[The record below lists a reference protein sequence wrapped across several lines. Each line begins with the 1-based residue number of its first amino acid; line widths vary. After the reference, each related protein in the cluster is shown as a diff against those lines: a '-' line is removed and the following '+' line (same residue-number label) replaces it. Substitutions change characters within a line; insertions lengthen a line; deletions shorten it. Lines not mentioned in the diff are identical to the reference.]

1 MSLNER
7 LIIGIDEEELF
18 DKITTSFRA
27 IFQPAEL
34 WLKETTPIRK
44 SWEPILPPDAMLSL
58 ILIALYWK
66 LCRTAVYGLRV
77 SFHFGDSLATNMR
90 LRSDTPKDPERN
102 GLNHFPKLEH

>member
-44 SWEPILPPDAMLSL
+44 SWEPILPPP
-58 ILIALYWK
+58 
-66 LCRTAVYGLRV
+66 
-77 SFHFGDSLATNMR
+77 
-90 LRSDTPKDPERN
+90 TPCC
-102 GLNHFPKLEH
+102 H